1 MVDWISKVVL
11 WTGVEVK
18 QASCASLI
26 FSLSFF
32 GVLASIGK
40 TRPQSLQPPP
50 GTALESSV
58 LGDEAASE
66 VSFSDDFFLGSLFLV
81 FPGAPGKITCSHF
94 STVILS
100 KFVCSYKNSS
110 HS

>member
-1 MVDWISKVVL
+1 MVDGTSKVVL

-32 GVLASIGK
+32 GVLASIEK
-40 TRPQSLQPPP
+40 TRPQSLQLPLP

-58 LGDEAASE
+58 L
-66 VSFSDDFFLGSLFLV
+66 
-81 FPGAPGKITCSHF
+81 
-94 STVILS
+94 
-100 KFVCSYKNSS
+100 
-110 HS
+110 